1 MEYVKWKSEYIYERC
16 WGRIFSKGRTPTSG
30 IGHCLEYTSKNV
42 LFLFGHE
49 TNLQNI
55 LKIVYNMNVDAFG
68 KAYDKKAFC
77 MGVVLSP

>member
-1 MEYVKWKSEYIYERC
+1 MKDAEEEYFPK
-16 WGRIFSKGRTPTSG
+16 TPTSG
-30 IGHCLEYTSKNV
+30 IARCLEYTSKNA